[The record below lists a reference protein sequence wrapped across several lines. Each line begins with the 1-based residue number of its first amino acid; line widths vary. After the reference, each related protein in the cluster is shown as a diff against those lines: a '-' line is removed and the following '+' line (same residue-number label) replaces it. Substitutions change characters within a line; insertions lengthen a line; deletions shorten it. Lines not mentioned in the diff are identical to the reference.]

1 MMVTLSSLSVGNNM
15 NQSIGKQEVNKHE
28 VPCVDIE
35 TEEESIWDDV
45 YSIAL
50 DSFITVDEGLNSDME
65 YIAINSQTLS
75 NASDEDIIKI
85 KDYFIKYEVEI
96 IDESFNILSEKGMV
110 KKGNYIEG
118 LLLEITDVNII
129 SDNKVII
136 EGSKFRSGLGAVGV
150 KSTVIKSNGEW
161 QLKSADMTWIS

>member
-1 MMVTLSSLSVGNNM
+1 
-15 NQSIGKQEVNKHE
+15 
-28 VPCVDIE
+28 
-35 TEEESIWDDV
+35 
-45 YSIAL
+45 
-50 DSFITVDEGLNSDME
+50 ME

-96 IDESFNILSEKGMV
+96 IDESFNTLSEKGMV

-161 QLKSADMTWIS
+161 QLESADMTWIS